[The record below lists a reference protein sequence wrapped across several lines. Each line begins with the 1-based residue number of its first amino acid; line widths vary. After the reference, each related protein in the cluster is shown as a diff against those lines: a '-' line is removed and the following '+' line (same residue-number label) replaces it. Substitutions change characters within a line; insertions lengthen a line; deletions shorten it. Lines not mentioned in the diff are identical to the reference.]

1 MADQLRR
8 GFKAEA
14 ERLSIEVRREIS
26 LDARSPLDCVA
37 LCKTLGVPVVSVPD
51 LVDSGASLNSVR
63 VLLSPTAKFSAL
75 TVAAGTKRLI
85 AYNPK
90 HPAGRRANS
99 LAHEISHILLEHPLL
114 PALGEGGCRLWNSVL
129 EQEAD
134 WQAGALLV
142 PRDGALEW
150 MHSNG
155 SIEEGAEHYRV
166 SRALFQWRVNQTGI
180 VRQLKRRYQAV

>member
-1 MADQLRR
+1 M
-8 GFKAEA
+8 
-14 ERLSIEVRREIS
+14 
-26 LDARSPLDCVA
+26 
-37 LCKTLGVPVVSVPD
+37 
-51 LVDSGASLNSVR
+51 
-63 VLLSPTAKFSAL
+63 
-75 TVAAGTKRLI
+75 
-85 AYNPK
+85 
-90 HPAGRRANS
+90 
-99 LAHEISHILLEHPLL
+99 
-114 PALGEGGCRLWNSVL
+114 L